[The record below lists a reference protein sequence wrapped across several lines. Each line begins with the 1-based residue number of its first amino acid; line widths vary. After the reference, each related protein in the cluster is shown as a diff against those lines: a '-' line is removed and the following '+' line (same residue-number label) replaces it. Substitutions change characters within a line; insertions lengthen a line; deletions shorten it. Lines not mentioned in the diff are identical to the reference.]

1 MSLSCLCPSPS
12 AIGNIPAQP
21 CPENILQIQKF
32 ALQRAGD
39 KFDGTAGNDV
49 TLLADWQTR
58 TSAVGDT
65 HIVVTPFVFEAVITP
80 GEAITNGGGDNSTL
94 NGESELVGVN
104 SSSFAGMFK
113 SMNKEVIQAL
123 FNLRCENNLVVYLFN
138 EDGKIILWEKTT
150 GVFEGIPISSF
161 FVGDQGNEGFA
172 TKDAS
177 VVSFNIKKDW
187 SKYKAISV
195 PADFDPLTG
204 L

>member
-1 MSLSCLCPSPS
+1 MSLSCLCPSPT

-32 ALQRAGD
+32 AIQRAGD

-58 TSAVGDT
+58 TSATGDT

-80 GEAITNGGGDNSTL
+80 GEAITNGG
-94 NGESELVGVN
+94 
-104 SSSFAGMFK
+104 
-113 SMNKEVIQAL
+113 
-123 FNLRCENNLVVYLFN
+123 VVYLFN

-177 VVSFNIKKDW
+177 AVSFNIKKDW

-195 PADFDPLTG
+195 PSDFDPLTG